1 VLERGEHVSFANY
14 GLPYYAGGSIE
25 QRDALLLQTPESP
38 WSRFRLDVRTRPE
51 VLGVDRATREV
62 TVRRPGGTVGT
73 VGTEGYDVLVL
84 GPGARPIVPEI
95 PGVERAL
102 VLRDVSDV
110 DRVVAGLRSGAR
122 SAVIVG
128 GGFIGVEMAEQLRHR
143 GLDVTL
149 VELADQVLAPLDPEM
164 AAPVL
169 AELQAHGVDV
179 RLGEQVTKLLPDT
192 GGPRLRRHRAGRP
205 RPVQVR
211 FGEEEFAAIELAAGR
226 AGLTPTGYVGAV
238 ALAAARGTVPP
249 APSQSREALTELMAA
264 RAQVRRFGGNV
275 NQHHCRRSCGR
286 SRTATRCLHSPAGPG
301 HQARAALKV
310 IADSASGWCGR
321 AGSLPAF
328 SHRCSSPPWSDSA
341 TRPRPAWAHRVR
353 LRDA

>member
-1 VLERGEHVSFANY
+1 MLERGEHVSFANC
-14 GLPYYAGGSIE
+14 GLPYYAGGSIG
-25 QRDALLLQTPESP
+25 QRDALLLQTPESL
-38 WSRFRLDVRTRPE
+38 WSRFRLDVRTRTE

-73 VGTEGYDVLVL
+73 EGYDVLVL
-84 GPGARPIVPEI
+84 SPGARPIVPEI

-275 NQHHCRRSCGR
+275 NQ
-286 SRTATRCLHSPAGPG
+286 AV
-301 HQARAALKV
+301 AALNSTGETPQWLAQAV
-310 IADSASGWCGR
+310 ELTSR
-321 AGSLPAF
+321 A
-328 SHRCSSPPWSDSA
+328 
-341 TRPRPAWAHRVR
+341 VR
-353 LRDA
+353 QVDAAAEALMRRRA

>member
-1 VLERGEHVSFANY
+1 MDEAADHGPPPA
-14 GLPYYAGGSIE
+14 A
-25 QRDALLLQTPESP
+25 PEGAAA
-38 WSRFRLDVRTRPE
+38 V
-51 VLGVDRATREV
+51 V
-62 TVRRPGGTVGT
+62 T
-73 VGTEGYDVLVL
+73 
-84 GPGARPIVPEI
+84 
-95 PGVERAL
+95 
-102 VLRDVSDV
+102 
-110 DRVVAGLRSGAR
+110 
-122 SAVIVG
+122 
-128 GGFIGVEMAEQLRHR
+128 RHR
-143 GLDVTL
+143 EHRFPG
-149 VELADQVLAPLDPEM
+149 
-164 AAPVL
+164 
-169 AELQAHGVDV
+169 
-179 RLGEQVTKLLPDT
+179 
-192 GGPRLRRHRAGRP
+192 RR

-238 ALAAARGTVPP
+238 ALAAARGTAPP
-249 APSQSREALTELMAA
+249 APSQNREALTELMAA

>member
-1 VLERGEHVSFANY
+1 VGGV
-14 GLPYYAGGSIE
+14 AGGMSAAA
-25 QRDALLLQTPESP
+25 RLRGWTSPPRSWCWSAASACRSPTAGSRTTPAAASSSATP
-38 WSRFRLDVRTRPE
+38 CCCRPR
-51 VLGVDRATREV
+51 RACGHGSGSMSAPVPRCSAA
-62 TVRRPGGTVGT
+62 TVRRGRSRCAGPAAPWAPR
-73 VGTEGYDVLVL
+73 GYDVLVL
-84 GPGARPIVPEI
+84 SPGARPIVPEI

-149 VELADQVLAPLDPEM
+149 VELADQVLAPLDPET

-249 APSQSREALTELMAA
+249 APSQSREALTE
-264 RAQVRRFGGNV
+264 VRRFGGNV

-286 SRTATRCLHSPAGPG
+286 SRTATRCLHSPAG
-301 HQARAALKV
+301 
-310 IADSASGWCGR
+310 SG
-321 AGSLPAF
+321 P
-328 SHRCSSPPWSDSA
+328 SSPI
-341 TRPRPAWAHRVR
+341 TRCVARCVGRTSRQRHI
-353 LRDA
+353 DAQP

>member
-1 VLERGEHVSFANY
+1 MADQPAGE
-14 GLPYYAGGSIE
+14 LPAAATIEAGSTAATTEDIAAAPTDNGPA
-25 QRDALLLQTPESP
+25 DAAPE
-38 WSRFRLDVRTRPE
+38 DAAV
-51 VLGVDRATREV
+51 VV
-62 TVRRPGGTVGT
+62 T
-73 VGTEGYDVLVL
+73 
-84 GPGARPIVPEI
+84 
-95 PGVERAL
+95 
-102 VLRDVSDV
+102 
-110 DRVVAGLRSGAR
+110 
-122 SAVIVG
+122 
-128 GGFIGVEMAEQLRHR
+128 RHR
-143 GLDVTL
+143 EHRFPG
-149 VELADQVLAPLDPEM
+149 
-164 AAPVL
+164 
-169 AELQAHGVDV
+169 
-179 RLGEQVTKLLPDT
+179 
-192 GGPRLRRHRAGRP
+192 RR

-249 APSQSREALTELMAA
+249 APSQSREALTELMAT